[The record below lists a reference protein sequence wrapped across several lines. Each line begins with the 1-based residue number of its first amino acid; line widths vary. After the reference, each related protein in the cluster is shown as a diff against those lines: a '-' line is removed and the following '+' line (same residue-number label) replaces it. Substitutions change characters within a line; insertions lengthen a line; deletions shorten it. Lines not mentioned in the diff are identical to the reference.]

1 MVLVPATKR
10 AEKFLHD
17 LTRKARAPPLHQ
29 PTAHAASEALK
40 QLQLAGLGPLQHC
53 LLAYRV
59 FLEGEHFQALLLRF
73 LSLVAAWLLH
83 LGDGAEGA
91 PAKFALLPEACVTAL
106 CEVRVRVR
114 VRVRFRS
121 DPNPDPDPNPN
132 PNPNPQPYPLP
143 SNPRQLLIVTARTAP
158 SRLAGHPAAAAIVS
172 RFCCDALDRRD
183 LLAPLTLLASP
194 LTLHLTLPNPP

>member
-106 CEVRVRVR
+106 CE
-114 VRVRFRS
+114 
-121 DPNPDPDPNPN
+121 
-132 PNPNPQPYPLP
+132 
-143 SNPRQLLIVTARTAP
+143 LLIVTARTAP

>member
-10 AEKFLHD
+10 AEKFLHDPNPNPNPTPDPDPHRDTNPDPIPNPNPTPNPSRFLHD

-106 CEVRVRVR
+106 CEVRV
-114 VRVRFRS
+114 
-121 DPNPDPDPNPN
+121 
-132 PNPNPQPYPLP
+132 L
-143 SNPRQLLIVTARTAP
+143 
-158 SRLAGHPAAAAIVS
+158 G
-172 RFCCDALDRRD
+172 
-183 LLAPLTLLASP
+183 
-194 LTLHLTLPNPP
+194 